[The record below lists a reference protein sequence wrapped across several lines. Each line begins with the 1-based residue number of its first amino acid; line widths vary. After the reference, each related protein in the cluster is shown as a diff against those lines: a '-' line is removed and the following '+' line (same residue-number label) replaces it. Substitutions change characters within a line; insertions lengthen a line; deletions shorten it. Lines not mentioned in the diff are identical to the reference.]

1 MEQKFEDAAL
11 SSLEEKVDLENL
23 VLYPSESYIS
33 EGIDEEIFRVKDEP
47 LENEINNDISET
59 ATPHHKYEETPI
71 EFSTNNKEESLEEKV
86 NLENLV
92 LYPSE
97 LYISKGREDDI
108 FRIKDEP
115 LENETNNDN
124 SETAIPHHKYEKSPI
139 EFSTNKKEQKVRDF
153 FCFQCSLQFGAKSV
167 YDLHQSLV
175 HGIKVLGKSG
185 DSEVKM
191 QIESDILQSD
201 NEPFLSTD
209 QEEGNKSF
217 NCNNCSKMFSQEGD
231 LNRHIKSV
239 HEGKKP
245 FKCNICGTA
254 FSYTQSLNR
263 HHRSVHEGK
272 KPFKCN
278 VCDAKFLRSDRL
290 KVHFESVH
298 KGKKSFKCNDCGK
311 DFSQKSGLKQH
322 IESVHE
328 GKKPFICS
336 ICDAGFSRK
345 GSMNG
350 HIDSVHKGNKPF
362 KCNDCASAFSNKGDL
377 NRHIKSVHEGNKP
390 L

>member
-1 MEQKFEDAAL
+1 MEQKFEGAEL

-33 EGIDEEIFRVKDEP
+33 EGIEEEMFRVKDEP

-59 ATPHHKYEETPI
+59 ATPHHKDEKTPI
-71 EFSTNNKEESLEEKV
+71 EYSANNKEESLEEKV
-86 NLENLV
+86 DLETLV

-97 LYISKGREDDI
+97 SYISKGREEDN

-115 LENETNNDN
+115 LENEINNDEI
-124 SETAIPHHKYEKSPI
+124 SETAIPHHHIEESPI
-139 EFSTNKKEQKVRDF
+139 EFSTTKKEQKVRDL
-153 FCFQCSLQFGAKSV
+153 FCFQCSLQFGEKSV
-167 YDLHQSLV
+167 YNLHQSLV
-175 HGIKVLGKSG
+175 HGIKDLGKSG
-185 DSEVKM
+185 DLEVKF
-191 QIESDILQSD
+191 EILQSS
-201 NEPFLSTD
+201 NELFLSRD
-209 QEEGNKSF
+209 HEEGNKSLK
-217 NCNNCSKMFSQEGD
+217 CNDCGKTFSQKGD
-231 LNRHIKSV
+231 LNRHIRSV

-254 FSYTQSLNR
+254 FPYTHSLNR
-263 HHRSVHEGK
+263 HLRSVHEGK

-278 VCDAKFLRSDRL
+278 VCGAKFFQNDQL
-290 KVHFESVH
+290 KVHIESVH
-298 KGKKSFKCNDCGK
+298 EGKKPFKCNDCGK
-311 DFSQKSGLKQH
+311 AFSQKSGLKQH

-328 GKKPFICS
+328 GKNPFICS

-362 KCNDCASAFSNKGDL
+362 K
-377 NRHIKSVHEGNKP
+377 
-390 L
+390 

>member
-1 MEQKFEDAAL
+1 MEQKFEGAEL

-33 EGIDEEIFRVKDEP
+33 EGIEEEMFRVKDEP

-59 ATPHHKYEETPI
+59 ATPHHKDEKTPI

-86 NLENLV
+86 DLETLV

-97 LYISKGREDDI
+97 SYISKGREEDN

-115 LENETNNDN
+115 LENEINNDI
-124 SETAIPHHKYEKSPI
+124 SETAIPHHHIEESPI
-139 EFSTNKKEQKVRDF
+139 EFSTTKKEQKVRDL
-153 FCFQCSLQFGAKSV
+153 FCFQCSLQFGEKSV

-175 HGIKVLGKSG
+175 HGIKDLGKSG
-185 DSEVKM
+185 DSEVKF
-191 QIESDILQSD
+191 EILQSS
-201 NEPFLSTD
+201 NELFLSRD
-209 QEEGNKSF
+209 HEEGNKSLK
-217 NCNNCSKMFSQEGD
+217 CNDCGKTFSQKGD
-231 LNRHIKSV
+231 LNRHIRSV

-254 FSYTQSLNR
+254 FPYTHSLNR
-263 HHRSVHEGK
+263 HLRSVHEGK

-278 VCDAKFLRSDRL
+278 VCGAKFFQNDQL
-290 KVHFESVH
+290 KVHIESVH
-298 KGKKSFKCNDCGK
+298 EGKKPFKCNDCGK
-311 DFSQKSGLKQH
+311 AFSQKSGLKQH

-328 GKKPFICS
+328 GKNPFICS

-362 KCNDCASAFSNKGDL
+362 K
-377 NRHIKSVHEGNKP
+377 
-390 L
+390 